1 MSRLEEQIAHL
12 TRAVDDMS
20 EIVTR
25 QEAEIVTLNRR
36 VHMLM
41 QREGERDASGGG
53 AVLLGDE
60 RPRITERQRRAP
72 VNWLISLPRRRRPRR
87 APALRT
93 SARSGP
99 NAHRR

>member
-1 MSRLEEQIAHL
+1 MTDQAADQTPDQTADRINQLEEQIAHL

-25 QEAEIVTLNRR
+25 QEDEIVTLNRR

-60 RPRITERQRRAP
+60 RPP
-72 VNWLISLPRRRRPRR
+72 
-87 APALRT
+87 
-93 SARSGP
+93 
-99 NAHRR
+99 HY

>member
-1 MSRLEEQIAHL
+1 MSEQTPDQTAERINQLEEQIAHL

-25 QEAEIVTLNRR
+25 QEDEIVTLNRR

-53 AVLLGDE
+53 AVVMGDE
-60 RPRITERQRRAP
+60 RPP
-72 VNWLISLPRRRRPRR
+72 
-87 APALRT
+87 
-93 SARSGP
+93 
-99 NAHRR
+99 HY